1 MGSMSLM
8 HWLVV
13 LAIVL
18 VLFGA
23 GKLPRVMGDFAK
35 GIKAF
40 KAGMKEEDE
49 DRGRGSRRTTQVP
62 PPAGHRR
69 RPAAAGHVER
79 LRRPG
84 PRPARLTP
92 TPAEGDRRWPRRRR
106 AARAPGRLA
115 ASSPNDRLEIRHDPA
130 EGPRRLRARADRRR
144 VA

>member
-40 KAGMKEEDE
+40 KSGMKEEDE
-49 DRGRGSRRTTQVP
+49 
-62 PPAGHRR
+62 
-69 RPAAAGHVER
+69 AAAATPPRVCA
-79 LRRPG
+79 RRY
-84 PRPARLTP
+84 A
-92 TPAEGDRRWPRRRR
+92 
-106 AARAPGRLA
+106 
-115 ASSPNDRLEIRHDPA
+115 
-130 EGPRRLRARADRRR
+130 
-144 VA
+144 VAGANP

>member
-49 DRGRGSRRTTQVP
+49 TAATTP
-62 PPAGHRR
+62 PPAQVTAPPSGAA
-69 RPAAAGHVER
+69 PAATAA
-79 LRRPG
+79 
-84 PRPARLTP
+84 PRPHEHA
-92 TPAEGDRRWPRRRR
+92 
-106 AARAPGRLA
+106 
-115 ASSPNDRLEIRHDPA
+115 
-130 EGPRRLRARADRRR
+130 
-144 VA
+144 

>member
-40 KAGMKEEDE
+40 KSGMKEEDQAAA
-49 DRGRGSRRTTQVP
+49 TTPPAQVT
-62 PPAGHRR
+62 PPAG
-69 RPAAAGHVER
+69 AAASTASAGV
-79 LRRPG
+79 
-84 PRPARLTP
+84 
-92 TPAEGDRRWPRRRR
+92 GDRSRDHAWSAGFEWPLQRHGGR
-106 AARAPGRLA
+106 ALSTICNRAPT
-115 ASSPNDRLEIRHDPA
+115 I
-130 EGPRRLRARADRRR
+130 
-144 VA
+144 